1 MHADNLKALLFAQ
14 LDACEDATTL
24 RTLVKIADE
33 VIEYQDNELE
43 ATYEV
48 CETLTG
54 QLVELGDDADRYQ
67 LLKRIIGDM
76 LVVAAYTGAQAGHKA
91 VEAFKKFDVSLLDST
106 LDNLIE
112 AGLLDELEERETAQS
127 AAEAGVE
134 LGDDEPV
141 GYAAAGPA
149 YRDELLPQG
158 VLSDEY

>member
-33 VIEYQDNELE
+33 VIEHQGNELE
-43 ATYEV
+43 AAREV
-48 CETLTG
+48 FEILTG
-54 QLVELGDDADRYQ
+54 QLAELGDDADRYQ
-67 LLKRIIGDM
+67 LLKRIVGDM

-91 VEAFKKFDVSLLDST
+91 VEAFKKFDTAALDST

-112 AGLLDELEERETAQS
+112 AGLLDELEERETAE
-127 AAEAGVE
+127 AAAKAGVE
-134 LGDDEPV
+134 LGDEADEGFTP
-141 GYAAAGPA
+141 PPFSE
-149 YRDELLPQG
+149 DLLPQG